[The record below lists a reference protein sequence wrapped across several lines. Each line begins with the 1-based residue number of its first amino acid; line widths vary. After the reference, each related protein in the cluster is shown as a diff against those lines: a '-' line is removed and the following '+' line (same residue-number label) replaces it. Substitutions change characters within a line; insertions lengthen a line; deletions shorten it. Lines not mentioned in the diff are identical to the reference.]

1 MNTTNP
7 KTLART
13 VGVLYLILFVLGP
26 VAFLMGKS
34 ELFDSAD
41 AAASFAHVVENGSAV
56 RMGMT
61 AEALVVIIEIVA
73 SAILYVL
80 FRSVS
85 RHLSLAAMLARFG
98 QAVVQGVN
106 LVWGALALTLA
117 SGAGYLAAF
126 EQGQLDG
133 LTQLFLDAN
142 GFMIHV
148 WGIFF
153 GVHLALLAWLV
164 MRSGFMPR
172 WLGWL
177 LGAASVGYLAEG
189 FGAIVAPGAA
199 DPLATLVLVLAIP
212 GELAF
217 TAWLLWRGV
226 DEAAWQARA
235 ATV

>member
-1 MNTTNP
+1 MTTNP

-26 VAFLMGKS
+26 FAFLMGKS
-34 ELFDSAD
+34 ELFGSVD
-41 AAASFAHVVENGSAV
+41 AAASFTHFVENESSI

-61 AEALVVIIEIVA
+61 AEALVVVIEIVA

-80 FRSVS
+80 FREVS

-106 LVWGALALTLA
+106 LVWGFLALTLA
-117 SGAGYLAAF
+117 GGAGYLAAF
-126 EQGQLDG
+126 DGEQLDG
-133 LTQLFLDAN
+133 LTQLFLDTN

-153 GVHLALLAWLV
+153 GVHLALLGWLV
-164 MRSGFMPR
+164 LQSGFMPR

-177 LGAASVGYLAEG
+177 LGLASVGYLAES
-189 FGAIVAPGAA
+189 FGAIVAPGSA
-199 DPLATLVLVLAIP
+199 DVLATLVLVLAIP

-217 TAWLLWRGV
+217 TGWLLWKGI
-226 DEAAWQARA
+226 DEEAWQARA
-235 ATV
+235 SIA